1 MSKSEIP
8 EFKLEPLEF
17 ELESLEF
24 KLEPLEFE
32 LDVLDFELE
41 PLELKLNMTTLPA
54 PICLSCKNLHK
65 NQPEFGLT
73 CKAFPKGIPQKIV
86 DSEADHR
93 KPFRGDN
100 GIRFE
105 SVDKEAKEYAEIIFD
120 DN

>member
-1 MSKSEIP
+1 MKLKIP
-8 EFKLEPLEF
+8 EFKLEPLG
-17 ELESLEF
+17 
-24 KLEPLEFE
+24 FE
-32 LDVLDFELE
+32 LDVLGFRLE

-65 NQPEFGLT
+65 N
-73 CKAFPKGIPQKIV
+73 KGIPQKIV